1 MGINVQC
8 GCGKQIG
15 VADVMEGRF
24 VHCPACDGDVL
35 VVRKTSSP
43 NRKGAAAP
51 ARKGKSTPA
60 RNKQNTAPTVVI
72 SPTLIT
78 AGIIGGVILLLCLGF
93 YLGPYRVESNWTAM
107 SSRANDE
114 VTDVISYALLAYDSQ
129 HPDFSLKGIH
139 APPQMQGDASFVPP
153 MMAFTMPANII
164 FLGKTSRGNYT
175 GTWNTST
182 GEVVAEIETNGWTI
196 GGLADAR
203 KATNQIR
210 ITGRE
215 KDGKVTAEM
224 DGAPL
229 TRNW

>member
-1 MGINVQC
+1 MGINVRC

-15 VADVMEGRF
+15 VADAMEGRF
-24 VHCPACDGDVL
+24 VHCPQCDGDVL
-35 VVRKTSSP
+35 VQRQKASSGG
-43 NRKGAAAP
+43 KSAAAP
-51 ARKGKSTPA
+51 QRKS
-60 RNKQNTAPTVVI
+60 QSTAPSVVI

-78 AGIIGGVILLLCLGF
+78 AGIILGVIGLLVLGF

-114 VTDVISYALLAYDSQ
+114 VTDVVSYAILAYDSQ
-129 HPDFSLKGIH
+129 HPELSIKGIH

-153 MMAFTMPANII
+153 MMAFTMPSNII

-196 GGLADAR
+196 GGLVDGR
-203 KATNQIR
+203 KATKQIR
-210 ITGRE
+210 VTGRE

-224 DGAPL
+224 DGQPL

>member
-1 MGINVQC
+1 MGINVRC

-15 VADVMEGRF
+15 VADVMAGRYIR
-24 VHCPACDGDVL
+24 CPACEADVL
-35 VVRKTSSP
+35 VVRKAASAGG
-43 NRKGAAAP
+43 KGAAAP
-51 ARKGKSTPA
+51 ARK
-60 RNKQNTAPTVVI
+60 KQNAAPSVVV

-78 AGIIGGVILLLCLGF
+78 AGIIGGVIFLLCLGF

-129 HPDFSLKGIH
+129 HPDFSMKGIH

-175 GTWNTST
+175 GTWNTTT

-224 DGAPL
+224 DGEPL
-229 TRNW
+229 VRNW